1 MAKPNEKD
9 PLNVIDIDTGR
20 SKFHFSSGT
29 SVFTGIFNEEYLL
42 ELKGVRAAQTYD
54 KMRRGDGQVQMVL
67 AAIKNTLRSANAS
80 IDSMISDED
89 DPFFEQAKEQ
99 AEFASFQIF
108 EDLRRAWSQVLD
120 EMFSCVDF
128 GHAVQ
133 VMVDK
138 NVVGHPRWGNYTG
151 LDDLCWISPKTIYR
165 WNINP
170 YGRLESIDQ
179 QAYGD
184 LQAVATIPGD
194 FLVVTSL
201 QREGDNYEGISVLR
215 GSYGSWWRKNQY
227 LKIQA
232 IGTERNALGIPSI
245 EVPAGKENDPER
257 ARAENVLAAL
267 SAHQLQ
273 WVTMPEGWKFNILES
288 KFAGDQVARVIDQ
301 EDQAMARSALANFL
315 NLGQQG
321 SGGAYALG
329 DTQQK
334 LFLLGNQYIANKVCD
349 AFNRVIIPR
358 LIRLNFGPQPTYPQM
373 KMSGLT
379 DRASDEWSKMI
390 SGFKTTGILG
400 VWSNQDVSHVRKR
413 VGLLPENPDDPAGGQ
428 PAPPSFNTPGKPG
441 EPDPVPPGS
450 DPEPADPAPEPKKLD
465 ARPIQLAAKGS
476 AGVKLINHA
485 AESLAD
491 VMKSNM
497 RLMGNKLIADL
508 VDAWERLPEGS
519 KPTAVKKVQAS
530 GLAQYKSILR
540 NSMLNLATRALNQV
554 KAENPK
560 IDAGKFMA
568 KFSDP
573 AGINGKP
580 PKKKD
585 VMKLPKRVRSAVDTQ
600 AGLIVDTQAADLEKA
615 IFFQFGQIEPL
626 VDSAALIEQ
635 ELGKRMD
642 GVLTATETAA
652 QIAGAKTVNETRH
665 FFFFD
670 EDVFEQFESVT
681 FYNEDPVTE
690 ICQWM
695 NGRVFDKN
703 DADSWQYEPPLHYNC
718 KSLLVINENGSGA
731 MDEAGNKTGLVP
743 PPSLR
748 DQVKF
753 SCGCGCKH
761 VDGMSDALLECFQF
775 HWFDMAL
782 SSERT
787 SILEYGKKYDNLVLG
802 SIRPVYPKP
811 GERIFVGR
819 LKGDQK

>member
-1 MAKPNEKD
+1 MAQPSEKD
-9 PLNVIDIDTGR
+9 QLNVINLETGQPKIR
-20 SKFHFSSGT
+20 FSSGT

-67 AAIKNTLRSANAS
+67 AAIKNTLRSATTS
-80 IDSMISDED
+80 IESMVSDES
-89 DPFFEQAKEQ
+89 DPFFELAKEQ
-99 AEFASFQIF
+99 ADFASFQIF
-108 EDLRRAWSQVLD
+108 QDLRRPWSQILD

-138 NVVGHPRWGNYTG
+138 NVQGHPKWGNYTG
-151 LDDLCWISPKTIYR
+151 LADLCWISPKTIYR

-170 YGRLESIDQ
+170 YGDLQSIDQ

-184 LQAVATIPGD
+184 LQSVATIPGD

-201 QREGDNYEGISVLR
+201 QREGDNFEGISVLR

-245 EVPAGKENDPER
+245 TVPAGKENDAER

-273 WVTMPEGWKFNILES
+273 WVTMPEGWDFQILEG
-288 KFAGDQVARVIDQ
+288 KFSADAVARVIDQ

-334 LFLLGNQYIANKVCD
+334 LFLLGNQYIATKVCD
-349 AFNRVIIPR
+349 AFNLKIIPR
-358 LIRLNFGPQPTYPQM
+358 LIRLNYGPQPVYPQM

-379 DRASDEWSKMI
+379 DRASEEWQKI
-390 SGFKTTGILG
+390 ITGFKQSGSLG
-400 VWSNQDVSHVRKR
+400 VWSRADAAHTRKR
-413 VGLLPENPDDPAGGQ
+413 LGLLPENPDDPAGGQ
-428 PAPPSFNTPGKPG
+428 PTTNTPGTPG
-441 EPDPVPPGS
+441 EDPAPTGPDP
-450 DPEPADPAPEPKKLD
+450 DPADPAPKKLD
-465 ARPIQLAAKGS
+465 SRTIQLSAKGS
-476 AGVKLINHA
+476 AGVKLINSA
-485 AESLAD
+485 AESLSD
-491 VMKSNM
+491 VMKSNV
-497 RLMGNKLIADL
+497 RLMGHKLIADL
-508 VDAWERLPEGS
+508 IEAWERLPEGS
-519 KPTAVKKVQAS
+519 KPAAIKKVQAS
-530 GLAQYKSILR
+530 GLVQYKNILR
-540 NSMLNLATRALNQV
+540 NSMLNLSTRALNQV

-560 IDAGKFMA
+560 IDAGKFTA

-585 VMKLPKRVRSAVDTQ
+585 VMKLPKRVREAVDAQ
-600 AGLIVDTQAADLEKA
+600 AGLIVDAQAADLEKA

-626 VDSAALIEQ
+626 VDSAAIIEQ
-635 ELGKRMD
+635 ELGKKLD

-652 QIAGAKTVNETRH
+652 QIAGAKVVNETRH
-665 FFFFD
+665 FFYFD

-731 MDEAGNKTGLVP
+731 LEEAGKRTGLVP

-748 DQVKF
+748 EQVKF
-753 SCGCGCKH
+753 SCGCGGE
-761 VDGMSDALLECFQF
+761 DLSDLAGGLTAIFRGK
-775 HWFDMAL
+775 WFDMAL

-787 SILEYGKKYDNLVLG
+787 AILDGRNDARAVPG
-802 SIRPVYPKP
+802 SIRKVQAPSGLLVY
-811 GERIFVGR
+811 VGR
-819 LKGDQK
+819 LKGAKE

>member
-1 MAKPNEKD
+1 MPQPEKD
-9 PLNVIDIDTGR
+9 QLNVIDIDSGKP
-20 SKFHFSSGT
+20 KFRFSSGT
-29 SVFTGIFNEEYLL
+29 SVFTGIFNEEYLPDL
-42 ELKGVRAAQTYD
+42 RGVKAAQVYD
-54 KMRRGDGQVQMVL
+54 RMRRGDGQIQMVL
-67 AAIKNTLRSANAS
+67 SAVKNTLRSATAMIES
-80 IDSMISDED
+80 RISDED
-89 DPFFEQAKEQ
+89 DPFFEQAAEH
-99 AEFASFQIF
+99 AEFAAFQIF
-108 EDLRRAWSQVLD
+108 EDLRRPWSQVLD
-120 EMFSCVDF
+120 EMFSAVDF

-138 NVVGHPRWGNYTG
+138 NVQNHPKWGNYTG
-151 LDDLCWISPKTIYR
+151 LDDLCWISPKTICR

-170 YGRLESIDQ
+170 YGVLESIDQ

-184 LQAVATIPGD
+184 LQSIENIPGD

-201 QREGDNYEGISVLR
+201 QREGDNYEGISILR

-232 IGTERNALGIPSI
+232 IGTERNALGIPSVT
-245 EVPAGKENDPER
+245 VPAGKENDPER

-267 SAHQLQ
+267 TAHQLQ
-273 WVTMPEGWKFNILES
+273 WVTMPEGWDFNILEV
-288 KFAGDQVARVIDQ
+288 KFSAETVAKVIDQ

-334 LFLLGNQYIANKVCD
+334 LFLLGNQYIANKICD

-358 LIRLNFGPQPTYPQM
+358 LIRMNFGPQPAYPEM

-379 DRASDEWSKMI
+379 DRASEEWQKML

-400 VWSNQDVSHVRKR
+400 VWSVKDVGHVRKR
-413 VGLLPENPDDPAGGQ
+413 LGLLPENPDDPAGGQ
-428 PAPPSFNTPGKPG
+428 PTAPHTPGEPG
-441 EPDPVPPGS
+441 NPDPVPPGS
-450 DPEPADPAPEPKKLD
+450 DPDPADPAPKKLSQRTISL
-465 ARPIQLAAKGS
+465 ARGS
-476 AGVKLINHA
+476 AGVRLINNA
-485 AESLAD
+485 QESLSD

-497 RLMGNKLIADL
+497 RLMGNKLISDL
-508 VDAWERLPEGS
+508 VEAWERLPAGS
-519 KPTAVKKVQAS
+519 KPAAIKKVQAS
-530 GLAQYKSILR
+530 GLVQYKSLLR

-560 IDAGKFMA
+560 IDAGKFVA

-585 VMKLPKRVRSAVDTQ
+585 VMKLPKRVREAVDAQ

-635 ELGKRMD
+635 ELNKRMD

-731 MDEAGNKTGLVP
+731 LEEAGKKTGLVP

-753 SCGCGCKH
+753 SCGCGCKS
-761 VDGMSDALLECFQF
+761 VDGVSDALLECFQF

-787 SILEYGKKYDNLVLG
+787 TILEYGKKYANLVLG

-819 LKGDQK
+819 LKGAV